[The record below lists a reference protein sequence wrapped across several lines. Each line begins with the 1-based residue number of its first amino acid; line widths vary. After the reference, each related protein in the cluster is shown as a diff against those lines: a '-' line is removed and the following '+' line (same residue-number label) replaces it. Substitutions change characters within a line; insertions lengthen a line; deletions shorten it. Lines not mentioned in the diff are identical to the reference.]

1 MSSYFA
7 NYDNSDPPLK
17 RHLSSVWN
25 KKHLNLAQAG
35 DHYRQT
41 TRRDHHHQN
50 SRPNAMLN
58 LRTGANKVINRLFKR
73 QTAYWNKYTLNNGH
87 CKNSLLQNTCRH
99 RSNFMDKNKGSG
111 YEVIVHRGLS
121 HGTQSTGVPDAS
133 MKYGSRQAEPRYQVE
148 FMILQLSAFP
158 WLTENWFLCF
168 HFVWRFDNLLW

>member
-99 RSNFMDKNKGSG
+99 RSNFMDKNKKPG
-111 YEVIVHRGLS
+111 YEVIVHKGLS
-121 HGTQSTGVPDAS
+121 HGTQPTGVPGAS
-133 MKYGSRQAEPRYQVE
+133 IYIWRKAGQASLSSWVYYIITIISISVADRKLI
-148 FMILQLSAFP
+148 FMFSFCLP
-158 WLTENWFLCF
+158 
-168 HFVWRFDNLLW
+168 VW